1 MMLWEGLGRLGLS
14 VVFGLALG
22 LQRAS
27 ARKPA
32 GVRTHILVGLGA
44 TLMTLVSIYGFPGG
58 SFDPTRIAAQIV
70 TGIGFIG
77 AGLIIREGHGVRGLT
92 TAASLWMM
100 AGIGMATG
108 FGAYLLA
115 LASTALALVTLMFL
129 GSLDTVVRE
138 NRRRAGTL
146 EVNALSAELPVE
158 RLTGFLREKK
168 ISVKQV
174 SYERQEEGKLLVRYN
189 FQIPGGISPD
199 ELLSGLRG
207 LGAKGASWESL
218 AEELD

>member
-1 MMLWEGLGRLGLS
+1 MILWEALGRLGLS
-14 VVFGLALG
+14 AVFGLTLG

-44 TLMTLVSIYGFPGG
+44 TLMTLVSVYGFPGG
-58 SFDPTRIAAQIV
+58 GFDPTRIAAQIV

-108 FGAYLLA
+108 FGTYLLA
-115 LASTALALVTLMFL
+115 LGATALALVTLMFL

-138 NRRRAGTL
+138 GRRRAGTL
-146 EVNALSAELPVE
+146 EISTLVSELSVE
-158 RLTGFLREKK
+158 RLTAFLSEKR
-168 ISVKQV
+168 IPVKQV
-174 SYERQEEGKLLVRYN
+174 SYERQEEGKLQVRYN
-189 FQIPGGISPD
+189 FQIPAGVSPD
-199 ELLSGLRG
+199 ELLSGLRA

-218 AEELD
+218 AEEMD

>member
-1 MMLWEGLGRLGLS
+1 MLVWEAMGRLGLS
-14 VVFGLALG
+14 AVFGLALG

-44 TLMTLVSIYGFPGG
+44 TLMTLLSTSGLPGG

-77 AGLIIREGHGVRGLT
+77 AGLIIHEGHGVRGLT

-108 FGAYLLA
+108 FGNYLLA
-115 LASTALALVTLMFL
+115 LEATALALLTLMLL
-129 GSLDTVVRE
+129 GGLDTVVRE
-138 NRRRAGTL
+138 GRRRVGTL
-146 EVNALSAELPVE
+146 EVSSLASELSME
-158 RLTGFLREKK
+158 RLTVFLKEKN
-168 ISVKQV
+168 IPVKQA
-174 SYERQEEGKLLVRYN
+174 SYERQEEGKLLVRFN
-189 FQIPGGISPD
+189 FQIPAGVSPD
-199 ELLSGLRG
+199 ELLSTLRSM
-207 LGAKGASWESL
+207 GAKGASWESL

>member
-1 MMLWEGLGRLGLS
+1 MILWEALARLGLS
-14 VVFGLALG
+14 AVFGLTLG

-44 TLMTLVSIYGFPGG
+44 TLMTLVSIHGFPGG
-58 SFDPTRIAAQIV
+58 GFDPTRIAAQIV

-115 LASTALALVTLMFL
+115 LGATVLALITLMFL

-138 NRRRAGTL
+138 GRRRAGTL
-146 EVNALSAELPVE
+146 EISTLASELSVERMTAFLSAKRIP
-158 RLTGFLREKK
+158 
-168 ISVKQV
+168 VKQV

-189 FQIPGGISPD
+189 FQIPAGVSPD
-199 ELLSGLRG
+199 ELLSGLRA

-218 AEELD
+218 AEEMD